1 MKKHEWESLG
11 FFTYVCSVCGDFD
24 CVCINK
30 NEAYER
36 VKSEQDIVNIEK
48 NRIQNRT
55 DCDEMFAKKAA
66 DRLLGKP
73 TWSENR
79 RVTRL

>member
-1 MKKHEWESLG
+1 MKKHNWTINIFEKYTRLFCSYCKSCA
-11 FFTYVCSVCGDFD
+11 TYRA
-24 CVCINK
+24 N
-30 NEAYER
+30 
-36 VKSEQDIVNIEK
+36 NIEK
-48 NRIQNRT
+48 RRRQFART

-73 TWSENR
+73 TAPENR